1 MPADHISLNGREVR
15 IHKAILD
22 PQFSDPTV
30 LTSDFWTY
38 VELWLRRKNA
48 RTAMFYWQQAR
59 QFYTASQG
67 LNEISAPL
75 TYYYCFLNA
84 VKALLE
90 YRKIPVSPY
99 HGTVGSSTTKKAT
112 LAGETISFRRRGI
125 APALTQILGDTDH
138 RDQYTLKQIL
148 YNLVFIHRAFVLT
161 FPKESEMFVPLASAL
176 YVRKDGGSEA
186 WLEIDAD
193 SKFHPQ
199 TIERNLPL
207 GFERDVGRAGN
218 IYRTK
223 RRFKWKDGDDAAAGN
238 LTRIANYNARTRASL
253 VYIRGQPPSWYLK
266 LSSISRNSISRSSL
280 SLMLAAMHRLSELSR
295 YDPLRLQLLLETQQN
310 WLISEFIGSA
320 PIQFLDEIST
330 EITGQNLAT
339 PFVRTSR

>member
-1 MPADHISLNGREVR
+1 MPASAVLLNGREGR

-48 RTAMFYWQQAR
+48 RKAIFYWQQAR

-90 YRKIPVSPY
+90 YRRIPVSPF
-99 HGTVGSSTTKKAT
+99 HGTAGSSTTKKAT
-112 LAGETISFRRRGI
+112 LAGERIVFQARGI
-125 APALTQILGDTDH
+125 APALQLLLGDSDP
-138 RDQYTLKQIL
+138 RVEYSLKQVL
-148 YNLVFIHRAFVLT
+148 YNLVFVHRAFVLT
-161 FPKESEMFVPLASAL
+161 FPKESEMFVPLNSAI
-176 YVRKDGGSEA
+176 YVRKDGSSET
-186 WLEIDAD
+186 WLQITAD
-193 SKFHPQ
+193 SKFSV
-199 TIERNLPL
+199 TKIEANLPS
-207 GFERDVGRAGN
+207 GFERDVGAVGSVFRA
-218 IYRTK
+218 K
-223 RRFKWKDGDDAAAGN
+223 QRFKWKDEVGEQPGN
-238 LTRIANYNARTRASL
+238 LTRISTYNTGMRKSL

-266 LSSISRNSISRSSL
+266 LSAVSRNAIARSNL

-339 PFVRTSR
+339 PFVRISR

>member
-1 MPADHISLNGREVR
+1 MPASPISLNGREIR

-38 VELWLRRKNA
+38 VELWLRRQKA
-48 RTAMFYWQQAR
+48 QKAMFYWQQAR

-90 YRKIPVSPY
+90 YRKIPVPPY
-99 HGTVGSSTTKKAT
+99 HGTFGTSTTKKAT
-112 LAGETISFRRRGI
+112 LAGEIVKFRNRGI
-125 APALTQILGDTDH
+125 APALKQLLGDTDS
-138 RDQYTLKQIL
+138 RDQYSLKQIF

-161 FPKESEMFVPLASAL
+161 FRKESEMFVPLKSAM
-176 YVRKDGGSEA
+176 YVRKDGTSDTWVE
-186 WLEIDAD
+186 LNAD
-193 SKFHPQ
+193 SKFDLAI
-199 TIERNLPL
+199 IEANLP
-207 GFERDVGRAGN
+207 GDFERDLGRAGSVF
-218 IYRTK
+218 RRK
-223 RRFKWKDGDDAAAGN
+223 RRFKWRDGAEAEEGN
-238 LTRIANYNARTRASL
+238 LTRISNYNTRTRSSL
-253 VYIRGQPPSWYLK
+253 VYIRGQPPTWYLK
-266 LSSISRNSISRSSL
+266 LSSISRDAISRSSL

-339 PFVRTSR
+339 PFVRTAR